1 MTWTRPVPL
10 IGDRTSAAERASDPQ
25 GWAFPAEA
33 IDNLYDVV
41 NARRDV
47 RRYRANPV
55 DDSVLARV
63 LQAAHAAP
71 SVGHSQPWRF
81 VIVADPVTRDRA
93 AWLADR
99 ERLAQAAQ
107 MDEAAAAHLLD
118 LQLEGIREAPLGI
131 VVCCDR
137 RTPPAGVLGRATF
150 SDSDMWSCACAIEN
164 LWLAARAEGLGVGWV
179 TLFQPDDLAELIG
192 IPDGVTSLGWLC
204 VGWPDERPPAPGL
217 ERAAWSHRLPL
228 DDVVMHERWPAV
240 GEPASPAS
248 RLRGPDAVAVVD
260 ARDEADTVLT
270 SPGSLGVLD
279 DVVDRVISLGHA
291 KLTGGTLLLAVGRH
305 PVTELGVSAYE
316 STVTDEVLAAARA
329 GEALGVAAATAIGL
343 AVVIADGG
351 TSSGN
356 LRDTDALAPEAA
368 LALVAEGR
376 RLGQAAGKSGLVAL
390 GEVGIGNT
398 TVAAALV
405 ARLLGLPAED
415 VVGRGAAAD
424 SAMVERKCDV
434 VRAALKR
441 TATIGAAVGSSDDGS
456 LRGRDVQVSEGE
468 RTVDLMV
475 VLGQLG
481 GPEFALL
488 AGVATGAAEVGAVVV
503 IDGLATSVAALIAV
517 MIEPAVARH
526 LVAGQRSRE
535 TAHAAVLMALGLEPL
550 LDLRIRA
557 GEGAGAVLA
566 TGLILQGLTLRRTV
580 AQTAP

>member
-1 MTWTRPVPL
+1 MTWPRPVPRV
-10 IGDRTSAAERASDPQ
+10 GDRTSAAERASDPQ
-25 GWAFPAEA
+25 GWAFPSE
-33 IDNLYDVV
+33 IIGNLYDVV

-47 RRYRANPV
+47 RRYRADPV
-55 DDSVLARV
+55 DESVLVRV
-63 LQAAHAAP
+63 LEAAHAAP

-81 VIVADPVTRDRA
+81 VIVADPATRDRA

-107 MDEAAAAHLLD
+107 MDESAAAHLLD

-137 RTPPAGVLGRATF
+137 RTPAAGVLGRATF
-150 SDSDMWSCACAIEN
+150 SDADMWSCACAIQN

-204 VGWPDERPPAPGL
+204 LGWPDERPPAPGL
-217 ERAAWSHRLPL
+217 ERAAWSRRIPL
-228 DDVVMHERWPAV
+228 EDVVIHERWPAV
-240 GEPASPAS
+240 GEPASPPS
-248 RLRGPDAVAVVD
+248 RLRGPDALAVVD
-260 ARDEADTVLT
+260 ARDGADTVLT
-270 SPGSLGVLD
+270 TPGSLGVLD
-279 DVVDRVISLGHA
+279 DVVDRAISLGHA
-291 KLTGGTLLLAVGRH
+291 ALTGGTLVLAVGRH

-316 STVTDEVLAAARA
+316 AAVTDEVLAAARA
-329 GEALGVAAATAIGL
+329 GEALGVAAATAVGL
-343 AVVIADGG
+343 TVVIADGG
-351 TSSGN
+351 TSTGN
-356 LRDTDALAPEAA
+356 LRDTDALAADA
-368 LALVAEGR
+368 VLALVAEGR
-376 RLGQAAGKSGLVAL
+376 RLGQAAGESGLVAL

-398 TVAAALV
+398 TVAAAL
-405 ARLLGLPAED
+405 AAALLGLPAED

-424 SAMVERKCDV
+424 SDMLERKRAV

-441 TATIGAAVGSSDDGS
+441 ATPGRSDDGV
-456 LRGRDVQVSEGE
+456 LRDRNAQVSEGD
-468 RTVDLMV
+468 RAVGPMV

-488 AGVATGAAEVGAVVV
+488 AGVATGAAEVGAIVVV
-503 IDGLATSVAALIAV
+503 DGLATSVAALIAV
-517 MIEPAVARH
+517 MMEPAVARH

-580 AQTAP
+580 AQTGEHHGM

>member
-1 MTWTRPVPL
+1 MTWPRPVPRV
-10 IGDRTSAAERASDPQ
+10 GDRTSAAERASDPQ
-25 GWAFPAEA
+25 GWAFPSE
-33 IDNLYDVV
+33 IIGNLYDVV

-47 RRYRANPV
+47 RRYRADPV
-55 DDSVLARV
+55 DESVLVRV
-63 LQAAHAAP
+63 LEAAHAAP

-81 VIVADPVTRDRA
+81 VIVADPATRDRA

-107 MDEAAAAHLLD
+107 MDETAAAHLLD

-137 RTPPAGVLGRATF
+137 RTPAAGVLGRATF
-150 SDSDMWSCACAIEN
+150 SDADMWSCACAIQN

-179 TLFQPDDLAELIG
+179 TLFQPDDLAELVG
-192 IPDGVTSLGWLC
+192 IPHGVTSLGWLC

-217 ERAAWSHRLPL
+217 ERAAWSRRIPL
-228 DDVVMHERWPAV
+228 ADVVMHERWPAV
-240 GEPASPAS
+240 GEPASPPS
-248 RLRGPDAVAVVD
+248 RLRGPDARAVVD
-260 ARDEADTVLT
+260 ARDGADTVLT
-270 SPGSLGVLD
+270 TPGSLGVLD
-279 DVVDRVISLGHA
+279 DVVDRAISLGHA
-291 KLTGGTLLLAVGRH
+291 ALTGGTLVLAVGRH

-316 STVTDEVLAAARA
+316 SAVTDEVLAAARA
-329 GEALGVAAATAIGL
+329 GEALGVAAATAVGL
-343 AVVIADGG
+343 TVVIADGG
-351 TSSGN
+351 TSTGN
-356 LRDTDALAPEAA
+356 LRDTDALAAEAV

-376 RLGQAAGKSGLVAL
+376 RLGQEAGESGLVAL

-398 TVAAALV
+398 TVAAAL
-405 ARLLGLPAED
+405 AAALLGLPAED

-424 SAMVERKCDV
+424 SDMLERKRAV
-434 VRAALKR
+434 VRAALNR
-441 TATIGAAVGSSDDGS
+441 ARPG
-456 LRGRDVQVSEGE
+456 
-468 RTVDLMV
+468 VDPMV

-488 AGVATGAAEVGAVVV
+488 AGVATGAAEVGAIVVV
-503 IDGLATSVAALIAV
+503 DGLATSVAALIAV
-517 MIEPAVARH
+517 TMEPAVARH

-580 AQTAP
+580 AQTGEHHGM